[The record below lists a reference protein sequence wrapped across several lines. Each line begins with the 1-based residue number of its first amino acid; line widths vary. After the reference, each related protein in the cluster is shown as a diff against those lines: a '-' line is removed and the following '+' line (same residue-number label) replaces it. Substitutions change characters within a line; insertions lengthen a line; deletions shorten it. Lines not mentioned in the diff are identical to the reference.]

1 MDDDFLHYQNTV
13 MILQVTR
20 TTGQGVLKITSSNGT
35 ELFQFWSPIY
45 IKRRNRFSHY
55 NKSRSNL
62 QTDIGKN
69 QHFHEEKELLFYLRL
84 HPRQT
89 NLLLKDPEKMQTFYE
104 QLPDIIRNINTN
116 ILIIIR
122 GDFNAKT
129 KICNRDP
136 SQNKIIGKYVKSNIN
151 ENGEKLIELSN
162 LHNL

>member
-35 ELFQFWSPIY
+35 ELFQFWLPIY
-45 IKRRNRFSHY
+45 IIRRNRFSHY

-69 QHFHEEKELLFYLRL
+69 QHFHEENELLFHLRL

-89 NLLLKDPEKMQTFYE
+89 NLLLKDPEKMQTFY
-104 QLPDIIRNINTN
+104 DIIRNININ
-116 ILIIIR
+116 ILIIIG
-122 GDFNAKT
+122 GDFNAKPI
-129 KICNRDP
+129 K
-136 SQNKIIGKYVKSNIN
+136 
-151 ENGEKLIELSN
+151 N
-162 LHNL
+162 L